1 MFNVNQI
8 TSELAKMADPMLQ
21 KYAAM
26 HKDDPY
32 TVALAV
38 GESNRRKAM
47 RAGAQAKMA
56 GMQQPKVVDQD
67 IAGMAAV
74 DPMGN
79 VTGALPED
87 IGIGRLAAPNMQ
99 RMAGGGITGYAGDEG
114 SVTRMSGTDL
124 FDKALDTEGIT
135 DPLRRAFAKA
145 IHGQESSGKA
155 HAKTSNRGAA
165 GPMQVRGPAWKDVAS
180 PDMDPKNPFDNMRAG
195 IRYAMKGFDAA
206 GGNPVLAGAHYYG
219 GKGGMD
225 KLVEGKEVSDPKNP
239 NAPTTA
245 GYGKSIAE
253 RMMRFLPVGSA
264 EAATVEKAMSSVPTA
279 KAAPVAPAAP
289 AGEDKRAWY
298 DRYRDLAMSGEAQKA
313 LLHGVQDVPAAL
325 LGTPVDLSY
334 SIANALGR
342 KEIPNEKPVMG
353 SQWLKEK
360 FGQMGIR
367 APEATNPDLQNIRAA
382 TTGVASLYNPLSEAA
397 TTGKMTKA
405 GIEALRKE
413 NTAAAINAAR
423 TEAETTGALS
433 SEAKLA
439 EDAEAA
445 RRAALSAEPPTKA
458 AAIQQANELAQARR
472 APVGK
477 DLNPVGEASLLA
489 GTELPL
495 PSGATAPAATTPAVS
510 PQNVPVDQEGI
521 AQILEANKD
530 KPTTAPSGFGG
541 FFNDPMGILGL
552 QLMASK
558 NPNLLGALGEAGQGT
573 AKYMSDLRK
582 AEAEQ
587 GYTSAKGA
595 EAKALADLYNRGA
608 KDRNMQLEAEK
619 LVQQHMEK
627 WATGPGKLASL
638 QDKNAGAAEEE
649 RIRQSIYRQLG
660 ITPAT
665 MVAQQQV
672 PSAAGW
678 GQATVR

>member
-21 KYAAM
+21 KYASM

-87 IGIGRLAAPNMQ
+87 MGIGKLAAPNLK
-99 RMAGGGITGYAGDEG
+99 RMADGGIVGYAEGGDVEHFRRGGVSDDDVFNQAFLRTLKYEG
-114 SVTRMSGTDL
+114 GRTNDTGGDTKYGISKKNNPDVDIDKLTIEGARRLYKERYWDAISGDKLAARDPKLAQAAFDTAVNQGVSKAKQFVTESNGDVSKLMQ
-124 FDKALDTEGIT
+124 
-135 DPLRRAFAKA
+135 LRGEHYDNLVQKNPEKYGAFAKGWASRLGNLATDLA
-145 IHGQESSGKA
+145 IPAAVAGET
-155 HAKTSNRGAA
+155 AKTG
-165 GPMQVRGPAWKDVAS
+165 
-180 PDMDPKNPFDNMRAG
+180 
-195 IRYAMKGFDAA
+195 
-206 GGNPVLAGAHYYG
+206 
-219 GKGGMD
+219 
-225 KLVEGKEVSDPKNP
+225 
-239 NAPTTA
+239 APT
-245 GYGKSIAE
+245 
-253 RMMRFLPVGSA
+253 
-264 EAATVEKAMSSVPTA
+264 
-279 KAAPVAPAAP
+279 APPAAPAAP
-289 AGEDKRAWY
+289 EDKRAWY

-313 LLHGVQDVPAAL
+313 ILHGVQDVPAAL
-325 LGTPVDLSY
+325 LGAPVDISY
-334 SIANALGR
+334 AIANKLGR
-342 KEIPNEKPVMG
+342 NEIAGEKPFMG
-353 SQWLKEK
+353 SQYLKEK

-367 APEATNPDLQNIRAA
+367 APESTNPDLQNIREA
-382 TTGVASLYNPLSEAA
+382 TTGITTLYNPLSEA
-397 TTGKMTKA
+397 TTAGKMTKS
-405 GIEALRKE
+405 GIDTLRKE

-423 TEAETTGALS
+423 TEAETSGALGA
-433 SEAKLA
+433 EAKLA
-439 EDAEAA
+439 EEAEAA
-445 RRAALSAEPPTKA
+445 RRAALSAEPSTKA
-458 AAIQQANELAQARR
+458 AAIQKANEMAQARR
-472 APVGK
+472 APVAK
-477 DLNPVGEASLLA
+477 DLNPVGEAALLA
-489 GTELPL
+489 GADTSIEPN
-495 PSGATAPAATTPAVS
+495 PTTPAVTTPAVS
-510 PQNVPVDQEGI
+510 PQTAPIDQEGI

-552 QLMASK
+552 QLMANK
-558 NPNLLGALGEAGQGT
+558 NPNLLGAVGEAGQGT

-587 GYTSAKGA
+587 GYYGAKSA
-595 EAKALADLYNRGA
+595 EVKALADLYNRGA

-638 QDKNAGAAEEE
+638 QDKTAGAAEED
-649 RIRQSIYRQLG
+649 RVRQAIYRQLG

-665 MVAQQQV
+665 MGAQPG